1 MRQYRITT
9 ADLLPSEENDCYLAP
24 DDPIHELK
32 KVSMMGGL
40 GSEASLANYRNL
52 QAPIIAGSDKGRI
65 AREQGIKPGTPEWFQ
80 LWFSRPYLTGEP
92 PVGSKKH

>member
-1 MRQYRITT
+1 MRQIRITT
-9 ADLLPSEENDCYLAP
+9 ADFLPQEDDDCYLSP

-80 LWFSRPYLTGEP
+80 HWFGRNTNEST
-92 PVGSKKH
+92 